1 MSTGIQADSTLSEFY
16 NNEFK
21 KESNKGRYIIL
32 KISDDKKFIQLEKS
46 SEDPTFES
54 YLADLTKSGLPRFSV
69 LKFKYESNDGRPCEK
84 LISITWIPDTCGVK
98 EKMVY
103 AGSKDALK
111 KVLQGIMVQVNA
123 TDLSELSLKI
133 LADACTRV

>member
-54 YLADLTKSGLPRFSV
+54 YLADLTQTGEPRFSV

-84 LISITWIPDTCGVK
+84 LISITWLNLLNFFISICYEIFDNYMIVHR
-98 EKMVY
+98 KMRLFRIISVF
-103 AGSKDALK
+103 
-111 KVLQGIMVQVNA
+111 V
-123 TDLSELSLKI
+123 
-133 LADACTRV
+133 